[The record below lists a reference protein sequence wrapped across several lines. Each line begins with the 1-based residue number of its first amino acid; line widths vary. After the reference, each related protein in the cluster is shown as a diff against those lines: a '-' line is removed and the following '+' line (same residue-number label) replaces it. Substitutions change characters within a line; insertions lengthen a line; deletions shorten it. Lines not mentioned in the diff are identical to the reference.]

1 MSKAL
6 QLLLVGV
13 LWLAGCYVARADDCK
28 VTAERS
34 ATLSAAGAQRIEI
47 TARAGDLR
55 VSGHKGAN
63 QVSARGKACASEQ
76 GLLDLI
82 RIEMRLDGDVLRV
95 TVLMPNIEADDA
107 PRNARASLDLVVDLP
122 DDLPV
127 TLLDSSGD
135 TEIADVA
142 ALKVTDSSGD
152 LRIAR
157 IAGNLDVV
165 DSSGDLW
172 IDDVGND
179 VKLRDSSGDVRL
191 RRVQGNVQVEADG
204 SGNLD
209 LEQVG
214 RNVTVDQDGSGDIDI
229 VDVKGNARIESDGSG
244 DIGVRRID
252 GSFVLGGKGSGDV
265 QVADV
270 KGTVNIPPERQ

>member
-6 QLLLVGV
+6 QLLLAGA
-13 LWLAGCYVARADDCK
+13 LWLAGCYVTYADECK

-34 ATLSAAGAQRIEI
+34 ATLSAAGVQRINI

-55 VSGHKGAN
+55 VNGHKGAN
-63 QVSARGKACASEQ
+63 QVAARGKACASDQ
-76 GLLDLI
+76 GLLDLVQV
-82 RIEMRLDGDVLRV
+82 EMRLDGDVLRV
-95 TVLMPNIEADDA
+95 TVLMPNIEAEDA
-107 PRNARASLDLVVDLP
+107 PKNARASLDLVVDLP
-122 DDLPV
+122 DNLPV

-135 TEIADVA
+135 TEITDVA

-152 LRIAR
+152 LRITR
-157 IAGNLDVV
+157 VTGDLDVV

-179 VKLRDSSGDVRL
+179 VKLRDSSGDVRV
-191 RRVQGNVQVEADG
+191 RRAQGSVYVEADG

-229 VDVKGNARIESDGSG
+229 VDVKGDARIDSDGSG
-244 DIGVRRID
+244 DIDVTHIG
-252 GSFVLGGKGSGDV
+252 GSFTLGGKGSGDV